1 MGEKVF
7 RNNRKQNN
15 KGFSLLELLVVVAI
29 IGIVS
34 GLVLIG
40 ISVIASA
47 DSKKMSKAL
56 YSDINTLK
64 TKTLTVSG
72 DWYLIVKK
80 EDKVYKYQL
89 YKETPEYNADGTLL
103 TTHTTLMEESKG
115 GRRVSLAFYSKYNAD
130 GNRDESSK
138 YAIDENQ
145 YMKISFK
152 NDTGAFNRVEIYHV
166 GSDTPKYSTT
176 KDDYR
181 GCIVLSSAT
190 HSGVYEINMWYKTGR
205 VTTVN

>member
-72 DWYLIVKK
+72 DWYLIIKK

-89 YKETPEYNADGTLL
+89 YKETSEYNADGSLL
-103 TTHTTLMEESKG
+103 ATHTTLMEESKG
-115 GRRVSLAFYSKYNAD
+115 GRRVNLAFYTKYDAD

-138 YAIDENQ
+138 YVIDENQ
-145 YMKISFK
+145 YIKISFK
-152 NDTGAFNRVEIYHV
+152 NDTGAFNRVEVYQV
-166 GSDTPKYSTT
+166 GSDAPKYTTT
-176 KDDYR
+176 KNDYR
-181 GCIVLSSAT
+181 GGFVLSSAT